1 MNKIITMLILLL
13 VVSACKTKEK
23 LVYFQDKTSNQK
35 VYNDSSGVTSDAVVK
50 TKFTT
55 TFKVDDFL
63 SIQITGEDPD
73 ALAVFTPEVSLQN
86 NANGYV
92 QGNPA
97 RDGYLIDPEGTINL
111 PIIGKFHIAGL
122 TRMEAIQQL
131 EAKIGLYIK
140 SPVIQLQIQNYKIT
154 VLGEVRNP
162 GTFKIPN
169 ERITLLEAIGLA
181 GDLKATGVRKNVLIV
196 RDENG
201 VKTEFRVDLTSKDI
215 FQSPAYYLQQ
225 NDVIYVE
232 PNLSAQT
239 EATLW
244 RSNGGLFVSLTSII
258 ITTIAL
264 ITR

>member
-1 MNKIITMLILLL
+1 
-13 VVSACKTKEK
+13 
-23 LVYFQDKTSNQK
+23 
-35 VYNDSSGVTSDAVVK
+35 
-50 TKFTT
+50 
-55 TFKVDDFL
+55 
-63 SIQITGEDPD
+63 
-73 ALAVFTPEVSLQN
+73 
-86 NANGYV
+86 
-92 QGNPA
+92 
-97 RDGYLIDPEGTINL
+97 
-111 PIIGKFHIAGL
+111 
-122 TRMEAIQQL
+122 MEAIQQL

-140 SPVIQLQIQNYKIT
+140 NPVVQLQIQNFKIT

-181 GDLKATGVRKNVLIV
+181 GDLKATGVRKNLLVV

-201 VKTEFRVDLTSKDI
+201 VKTEFRVDLTSKDV

-239 EATLW
+239 ESTLW